1 MKVLVGGR
9 HFQPG
14 EGPSRDLS
22 VIVQLQSSRRFVSSS
37 TIPRHLDEVAALL
50 LGDLLPHVHHDV
62 PQLGPGDVPVTVLPA
77 DISQWDYNLH
87 TKISI
92 QPELTLSNMVK
103 ASLMSCSS
111 RSVSIWIVLNRIN
124 ISYIT
129 FNRPWKPS

>member
-1 MKVLVGGR
+1 M
-9 HFQPG
+9 
-14 EGPSRDLS
+14 
-22 VIVQLQSSRRFVSSS
+22 IVQLQSSRRFVSSS

-50 LGDLLPHVHHDV
+50 LGDLLSHVHHDV

-77 DISQWDYNLH
+77 DINLH

-111 RSVSIWIVLNRIN
+111 RSVSIWIVN
-124 ISYIT
+124 
-129 FNRPWKPS
+129 